1 MLVTVEWMQRK
12 YDEFNQ
18 KYWNGE
24 LPRVQM
30 IVMNRRTTYGYAS
43 YRYNTITNTVTPTSI
58 KLSNYYDTSERGKEN
73 TLLHEMVHI
82 ADYYFHPEHF
92 VWNGRKVSKRSYD
105 AHGPVFFLKEAARI
119 NKDGYQIE
127 RYASFMDKDEQ
138 KESERTERLLA
149 KRKSEP
155 AHMLM
160 FRYWDEVARGNMY
173 WYIVK
178 SSKKGALFMLNNFK
192 KHWGHLFEGFEVWLS
207 YDERLQKMR
216 SQVTTLRGWNKTDE
230 QKEEFIRKYNC
241 EFSISNL
248 SKKPAQIEKEK
259 PKTLHFV
266 MRTIQ
271 DDKKYEFT
279 GTTKEEIKEKL
290 REIYP
295 RFNDEI
301 IDKIVNNPKFYVDEG
316 KKMKK
321 KTLNEV
327 DLSQNNMQ
335 ETAERREMVRKID
348 DNTFEVSIE

>member
-18 KYWNGE
+18 KYWNGQ
-24 LPRVQM
+24 LPRVQL
-30 IVMNRRTTYGYAS
+30 IVMNSRNTYGNAS

-58 KLSNYYDTSERGKEN
+58 KLSNYYDTSEKGKEN

-92 VWNGRKVSKRSYD
+92 VRNGRKVSKRSYD
-105 AHGPVFFLKEAARI
+105 AHGPIFFLKEAARI
-119 NKDGYQIE
+119 NTYGYQIE

-138 KESERTERLLA
+138 KESERTARLLA
-149 KRKSEP
+149 KRRSEP

-160 FRYWDEVARGNMY
+160 FRYWDEVAKNNEY

-178 SSKKGALFMLNNFK
+178 SNKKGSLYMLDNFK
-192 KHWGHLFEGFEVWLS
+192 RYWGHIFEGLEVWLS

-216 SQVTTLRGWNKTDE
+216 SKVTSLRGWNRTDE
-230 QKEEFIRKYNC
+230 GKEEFIRKYNC

-248 SKKPAQIEKEK
+248 PKKPKSLEKERQ
-259 PKTLHFV
+259 LRFV
-266 MRTIQ
+266 INTTQ
-271 DDKKYEFT
+271 GKKIELT
-279 GTTKEEIKEKL
+279 GLTKEEIKEKL

-295 RFNDEI
+295 RFNDETL
-301 IDKIVNNPKFYVDEG
+301 DKIVNNPKFYVNEG
-316 KKMKK
+316 IRMKK

-327 DLSQNNMQ
+327 DLSKNNTQ
-335 ETAERREMVRKID
+335 ETIERREMVRKVD